1 MLLQILCVWNSHL
14 CKYYIFL
21 TLELQPFV
29 FASLKTLSDPERR
42 FLSVIMSQNHDISR
56 KRKLYS
62 PLYSKQQHP

>member
-29 FASLKTLSDPERR
+29 FASL
-42 FLSVIMSQNHDISR
+42 FLSVIMNQNHAISR